1 MFTCIYCLKNEP
13 VVTPSEAH
21 IFPDAMG
28 GVESTPSTV
37 CKECNHQINQNF
49 EQAEVARFSFF
60 QSMFGIKSRRGKVRG
75 VPAKVEYEGKSF
87 NIALDGKGMPKVP
100 LILSEK
106 DGSGKK
112 VYSILGPAP
121 LVAEKQKEI
130 EAKNP
135 SMSWKE
141 KDLTNGPLPEAVI
154 EIASDIARKSL
165 RRLAAKVAY
174 ERWGQ
179 LRGAAVLTLM
189 RQNARRLTSSE
200 PRAARA
206 TQVRTST
213 SWPHNS

>member
-1 MFTCIYCLKNEP
+1 MQRVQSSNKPKFRT
-13 VVTPSEAH
+13 
-21 IFPDAMG
+21 G
-28 GVESTPSTV
+28 GS
-37 CKECNHQINQNF
+37 C
-49 EQAEVARFSFF
+49 EVFFF

-121 LVAEKQKEI
+121 LVEEKQKEI

-174 ERWGQ
+174 ERGGQ
-179 LRGAAVLTLM
+179 LRGAAG
-189 RQNARRLTSSE
+189 
-200 PRAARA
+200 
-206 TQVRTST
+206 
-213 SWPHNS
+213 